1 MIDLKNFEHH
11 LFGTIVIRESIFTRF
26 IKKNKE
32 SIFTHKKGRVYFNK
46 RNMFLE
52 IIIHTQFALYI
63 ILWDHAFACLAHRMI
78 W

>member
-26 IKKNKE
+26 IKKKE
-32 SIFTHKKGRVYFNK
+32 YIYPQKGRVYFNK